1 MDDHESFQRFA
12 AITAIVSFPLALAS
26 IVLSGMVTNF
36 NPDVAA
42 NPVLMLSVGTSGANL
57 VRWGMILD
65 MLGNYLPIL
74 PIALFVKYWLRP
86 KSPVWMRFY
95 TTCGLGFGIIGS
107 VGAVALAAVQPPLI
121 NAYTQGSPE
130 QRAILEAIFGAT
142 WYIVF
147 GGVWN
152 ILGELLAGIW
162 FLGIGLLLRSERRIF
177 SIVSMIVGVSA
188 LLDSLGNVLGMERL
202 ALVGLSIYII
212 LAPIWALWMG
222 IDLLRKPVPIQ
233 IEEK

>member
-1 MDDHESFQRFA
+1 MNDSYSFQRFA
-12 AITAIVSFPLALAS
+12 AVTAIVSFPLALAS
-26 IVLSGMVTNF
+26 IVLSDMVTNF
-36 NPDVAA
+36 SPDVAT
-42 NPVLMLSVGTSGANL
+42 NPVLMLAVGTSGANL

-65 MLGNYLPIL
+65 MLGTYLPIL
-74 PIALFVKYWLRP
+74 PIALFVQHWLRA
-86 KSPVWMRFY
+86 KSPAWIRFY

-121 NAYTQGSPE
+121 NAYTQALPQ

-152 ILGELLAGIW
+152 ILGELLAGLW
-162 FLGIGLLLRSERRIF
+162 FIGTGSLLWNERRILG
-177 SIVSMIVGVSA
+177 IVGMIVGVSA
-188 LLDSLGNVLGMERL
+188 LLDALGNIFGIESL

-212 LAPIWALWMG
+212 LAPIWALWFG
-222 IDLLRKPVPIQ
+222 IDLLRKPVQIQ
-233 IEEK
+233 TV